1 MLYLLI
7 YSNITLD
14 HISSLN
20 MLKNKFYLVILF
32 LSFLCFSVNATDSD
46 KVSTTSDEYETTP
59 FEDEIYDPFE
69 PLNRAIFGFN
79 VAADRVIL
87 EPVAKGYKKL
97 PAPVQTGVSNFLSN
111 LRTPLVAV
119 NQLLQGQGKN
129 AAESTG
135 RFLINSTAGVFG
147 LVDVADKIGLE
158 EKEEDFGQTF
168 AKWGLGDGFYIVLP
182 IFGPSNVR
190 DTAGMA
196 LTYVTDP
203 FNAYLVSE
211 GEAWAVPLRTASNA
225 VDQRSKIIDEVN
237 ALRDNAVDYYA
248 AVRSSYYQNRKAAID
263 NVDDSELTP
272 LPLISIEFE

>member
-20 MLKNKFYLVILF
+20 MLKNKFYLIILF

-46 KVSTTSDEYETTP
+46 KVSTTSDEYDTTP
-59 FEDEIYDPFE
+59 FEDEIYDPLE

-87 EPVAKGYKKL
+87 EPIAKGYKKL